1 MRVLLIPAICF
12 LVAATSVAQGI
23 PEPLQRILDGHEI
36 PAEDLSLF
44 VQAVDADVPL
54 VSHLAQTPRNPASTI
69 KLLTTWVALD
79 ELGPTYSW
87 PTEVYFLGGWD
98 GQRLA
103 GDLGIKGYG
112 DPFLVTGEFWKM
124 LRALRRIGLEEIDG
138 DLVIDASF
146 FDGNDGDTGS
156 FDGQPYRSYNVL
168 PDALLVNYKAVR
180 FQFLQDPQGRGVRIS
195 VDPMPNNLIIRN
207 DIDLVDGPCRGYQ
220 AGISFDLRDAQT
232 GNTVVFSGRFPA
244 ACSPYGMTRSVLQH
258 DTYAYGVFDTLWE
271 QLGGRIRGGLRR
283 GVIAEDAELALTWRS
298 PPLGEIIRSINK
310 FSNNVMTRQLLYTL
324 AAEVHGPPGTEA
336 GGIEVIAMYLEEQG
350 LDHTTLVLDNGAG
363 LSRRTRISAELL
375 ADILLMAARSRHSP
389 EYLASL
395 SLGGL
400 DGTTRGR
407 FRRGAVAGSMH
418 VKTGRLDHVSALA
431 GFVHTGSTQTYVVV
445 AILNSADV
453 HRGPGEELQ
462 ESLVRWVHSL
472 P

>member
-1 MRVLLIPAICF
+1 MRVLFASILYCCANTA
-12 LVAATSVAQGI
+12 LAQAL
-23 PEPLQRILDGHEI
+23 PEPLQRILSGHDI
-36 PAEDLSLF
+36 PAENLSLL
-44 VQAVDADVPL
+44 VQRVDDDEPL
-54 VSHLAQTPRNPASTI
+54 VAHFPQTPRNPASTI

-87 PTEVYFLGGWD
+87 PTEIYFLGGWD

-112 DPFLVTGEFWKM
+112 DPYLVTEEFWK
-124 LRALRRIGLEEIDG
+124 LLSALRRIGLEEVSG
-138 DLVIDASF
+138 DLVIDSSY
-146 FDGNDGDTGS
+146 FDGNGGDPGA

-180 FQFLQDPQGRGVRIS
+180 FQFLEDPQGRGVRIS
-195 VDPMPNNLIIRN
+195 ADPLPSNLTIRN
-207 DIDLVDGPCRGYQ
+207 QIDLVDGPCRGYQ
-220 AGISFDLRDAQT
+220 AGVSFDLRDSQT
-232 GNTVVFSGRFPA
+232 GRTAVFSGEFPA
-244 ACSPYGMTRSVLQH
+244 ACSPYSMTRSVLRH
-258 DTYAYGVFDTLWE
+258 DTYAFGVFETLWG
-271 QLGGRIRGGLRR
+271 QLGGQILGGLQRD
-283 GVIAEDAELALTWRS
+283 VIDAEAEPALTWRS

-324 AAEVHGPPGTEA
+324 AAEAYGPPGTQA
-336 GGIEVIAMYLEEQG
+336 AGIEFIGEYLREQG
-350 LDHTTLVLDNGAG
+350 LDPETLVLDNGAG
-363 LSRRTRISAELL
+363 LSRRTRISAALL
-375 ADILLMAARSRHSP
+375 ADVLLLAARSPHSP

-407 FRRGAVAGSMH
+407 FRRGAVAGNMH

-431 GFVHTGSTQTYVVV
+431 GYIHTASTQTYVVV
-445 AILNSADV
+445 AMLNSPDV

-462 ESLVRWVHSL
+462 EALVRWVHAL

>member
-146 FDGNDGDTGS
+146 FDGNDGDPGA

-195 VDPMPNNLIIRN
+195 ADPMPNNLIIRN
-207 DIDLVDGPCRGYQ
+207 DIDLVDGPCRGYV
-220 AGISFDLRDAQT
+220 A
-232 GNTVVFSGRFPA
+232 P
-244 ACSPYGMTRSVLQH
+244 
-258 DTYAYGVFDTLWE
+258 
-271 QLGGRIRGGLRR
+271 RG
-283 GVIAEDAELALTWRS
+283 
-298 PPLGEIIRSINK
+298 
-310 FSNNVMTRQLLYTL
+310 
-324 AAEVHGPPGTEA
+324 
-336 GGIEVIAMYLEEQG
+336 
-350 LDHTTLVLDNGAG
+350 
-363 LSRRTRISAELL
+363 
-375 ADILLMAARSRHSP
+375 
-389 EYLASL
+389 
-395 SLGGL
+395 
-400 DGTTRGR
+400 
-407 FRRGAVAGSMH
+407 
-418 VKTGRLDHVSALA
+418 
-431 GFVHTGSTQTYVVV
+431 
-445 AILNSADV
+445 
-453 HRGPGEELQ
+453 
-462 ESLVRWVHSL
+462 
-472 P
+472 